1 MKKNYTLLL
10 LLASMASFAQFT
22 EPFMG
27 TGTLITNG
35 WEHHSGTTSGELT
48 IASGSLVYS
57 TIGTEGNKVAL
68 VSGNTEDVNKSVG
81 TAITT
86 TVYYSAIVNFP
97 NTTGIPDTGNAGD
110 YSISLGKKNT
120 GSTSVSALPAR
131 IYFRNGSATNTF
143 NIGVLNNSGG
153 TPVTPSYVATDFPIN
168 TTVFVVVKYVLGT
181 NTASLFINPAL
192 DTTEPAATTSNNT
205 GTTAAP
211 AEITSV
217 ALRNGGAA
225 SATLGTGNVEFD
237 AIRVADNW
245 AYVTTSVLGRTEFD
259 GIAGLQIYPNPAKTF
274 LNVTSTNFEEKEVE
288 IYNVLGKVVLSS
300 KVINSQVNVSNL
312 AAGLYVVK
320 VTEAGK
326 TSSRKLVIE

>member
-35 WEHHSGTTSGELT
+35 WEHHNGTMSGELT

-57 TIGTEGNKVAL
+57 TIGTEGNKVAF
-68 VSGNTEDVNKSVG
+68 SDANSEDVNKSVG

-86 TVYYSAIVNFP
+86 TAYYSAIVNFP
-97 NTTGIPDTGNAGD
+97 NTTDLAVNTATGD
-110 YSISLGKKNT
+110 YPISLGKT
-120 GSTSVSALPAR
+120 AGTSVTILPAR
-131 IYFRNGSATNTF
+131 IYFRLGSAANTF

-153 TPVTPSYVATDFPIN
+153 TPVAPSYVATDFPIN

-205 GTTAAP
+205 GTNAAP
-211 AEITSV
+211 AEIASL
-217 ALRNGGAA
+217 ALREGSN
-225 SATLGTGNVEFD
+225 TGNVQFD

>member
-27 TGTLITNG
+27 TGLLNGNG
-35 WEHHSGTTSGELT
+35 WTKHSGTADQLT

-57 TIGTEGNKVAL
+57 TIGTEGNKVAF
-68 VSGNTEDVNKSVG
+68 SDANSEDVNKSVG

-86 TVYYSAIVNFP
+86 TAYYSAIVNFP
-97 NTTGIPDTGNAGD
+97 NTTDLAVNTAIGD
-110 YSISLGKKNT
+110 YSISLGGTT
-120 GSTSVSALPAR
+120 GTSVTGLPAR
-131 IYFRNGSATNTF
+131 IYFRLGSAANTF

-153 TPVTPSYVATDFPIN
+153 TVAPSYVATDFPIN
-168 TTVFVVVKYVLGT
+168 TTVFVVVKYEIGT
-181 NTASLFINPAL
+181 NFASLFINPTL
-192 DTTEPAATTSNNT
+192 DTMEPAATITNGT
-205 GTTAAP
+205 GTSVTT
-211 AEITSV
+211 EIASL
-217 ALRNGGAA
+217 ALREGSN
-225 SATLGTGNVEFD
+225 TGNVQFD

-259 GIAGLQIYPNPAKTF
+259 AIAGLQIYPNPAKTF

>member
-1 MKKNYTLLL
+1 M
-10 LLASMASFAQFT
+10 
-22 EPFMG
+22 
-27 TGTLITNG
+27 
-35 WEHHSGTTSGELT
+35 T

-57 TIGTEGNKVAL
+57 TIGTEGNKVAF
-68 VSGNTEDVNKSVG
+68 SDANSEDVNKSVG

-86 TVYYSAIVNFP
+86 TAYYSAIVNFP
-97 NTTGIPDTGNAGD
+97 NTTDLAVNTAIGD
-110 YSISLGKKNT
+110 YSISLGGTT
-120 GSTSVSALPAR
+120 GTSVTGLPAR
-131 IYFRNGSATNTF
+131 IYFRLGSAANTF

-153 TPVTPSYVATDFPIN
+153 TVAPSYVATDFPIN
-168 TTVFVVVKYVLGT
+168 TTVFVVVKYEIGT
-181 NTASLFINPAL
+181 NFASLFINPTL
-192 DTTEPAATTSNNT
+192 DTMEPAATITNGT
-205 GTTAAP
+205 GTSVTT
-211 AEITSV
+211 EIASL
-217 ALRNGGAA
+217 ALREGSN
-225 SATLGTGNVEFD
+225 TGNVQFD

-259 GIAGLQIYPNPAKTF
+259 AIAGLQIYPNPAKTF